1 MVWAGVSNG
10 GRTDLYV
17 IQGGTL
23 TAVRYRDEILRPF
36 VVPYAGAIGD
46 SFLFIDDNA
55 RSHWAGLVDDIL
67 EVEGIE
73 RMQWSA
79 CSPDINPIEHVRDAL
94 GMHIADRP
102 APPTTVPELHIALM
116 EEWPRSSQELIVNL
130 IAYMSH
136 RCEAVLVVRG
146 DHTPY

>member
-23 TAVRYRDEILRPF
+23 TAVRYRGEILRPF

-55 RSHWAGLVDDIL
+55 RSH
-67 EVEGIE
+67 
-73 RMQWSA
+73 
-79 CSPDINPIEHVRDAL
+79 
-94 GMHIADRP
+94 
-102 APPTTVPELHIALM
+102 
-116 EEWPRSSQELIVNL
+116 
-130 IAYMSH
+130 
-136 RCEAVLVVRG
+136 
-146 DHTPY
+146 